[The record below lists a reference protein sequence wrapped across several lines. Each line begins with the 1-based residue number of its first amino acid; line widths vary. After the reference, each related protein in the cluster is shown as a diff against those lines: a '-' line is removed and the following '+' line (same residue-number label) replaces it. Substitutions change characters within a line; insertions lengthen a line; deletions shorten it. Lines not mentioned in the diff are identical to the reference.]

1 MVFCLCVTALPAA
14 AFAAE
19 DGLVTSTDT
28 TTGTVTDGEG
38 NTVITV
44 TVEKQTQGTTAE
56 GVTVNREETRSDTT
70 KVDPDGNVMSTSY
83 VDEGSEKREWDEEV
97 KPGDLISCQC
107 AGAYTMGFNSC
118 FINLPPYV
126 YLKQGDRMQLV
137 RDKNQDLLMQI

>member
-1 MVFCLCVTALPAA
+1 MLKTIHRIFAAIMVFCLCVTALPAA

-70 KVDPDGNVMSTSY
+70 KVDPDGNVLSTSY
-83 VDEGSEKREWDEEV
+83 VDEGSEEREWDDEV
-97 KPGDLISCQC
+97 KPGEEMGRKFPC
-107 AGAYTMGFNSC
+107 APFQSVP
-118 FINLPPYV
+118 FPEPSP
-126 YLKQGDRMQLV
+126 
-137 RDKNQDLLMQI
+137 